1 MKLLHVFYN
10 RRGICE
16 RIVSGS
22 LAGGLLLFSA
32 GCTAWVG
39 SSILSHPSAPL
50 LGGQSES
57 NNSGDDRLNRA
68 NTSSATPRL
77 ASLTETV
84 HGTADNPLRPKTVAP
99 LADMPREVKLGQED
113 VATVQQVGRD
123 TSDSD
128 RETASRALW
137 ESGLKVDQPLN
148 ASPSAERPPVTFAPS
163 LLGAQEDATATDDPE
178 LAKEPRDSEPSD
190 GLQLIVDLPETST
203 TTGSIDNRITG
214 RYFSKSLFAPRESL
228 GTSSFINDLPNSF
241 ASPQSNQIQA
251 SPVATA
257 PRPSGDLAGIVNALP
272 SPETV
277 GHGNS
282 IVAAPTT
289 AAGETSRTVDPL
301 QNLQESVFKQ
311 ANEEVPEWWISRVAD
326 VQRKDA
332 LLRQVGLSE
341 LIDQAITQSPKIR
354 MLERMP
360 ALAETEVERERSAF
374 DPALRLDTKYRD
386 DRDPVANQLQTGGP
400 PILKD
405 KTWAATAG
413 VQRRFESGTT
423 ADLFQR
429 LGFKNSNS
437 LFFSPQDQGTATIG
451 LDINHP
457 LLRNNGREFNRSM
470 IVLAELEGQIS
481 FYEYQADLQREMVEI
496 GNLYWQLLNARQ
508 LVLQIERSRD
518 RAKHILDILKERA
531 NYDATANQV
540 ATATSEVSQR
550 ETELLDARRNLRE
563 LEISLRDKVNDS
575 DFATDQDVELIPAE
589 FYDEVFSQDHIE
601 LNEALTRAMAN
612 RWELQRA
619 ESRTQVAD
627 RQLFV
632 SRCGLAPKLDLVLGV
647 YSTGLA
653 GDTGIEQAWANQF
666 GSATPGYYGGFEYE
680 VPYGR
685 RQAKS
690 AVQRDQLQKQQAMDA
705 YQVVRNEV
713 IAQVK
718 TAHVRVETAV
728 EARAAAL
735 QSVLDMR
742 AALVHMQKRWEAAA
756 LIEGNAAQGNS
767 PSLALEQLLTGQQ
780 RLQQAEAR
788 LASADLQLAL
798 TRQALLLAMGE
809 VLQTQ
814 VARTAPSID
823 LPSESA
829 PSEIGPTQSPLP
841 DPAPDSLAPANSNAE
856 AISP

>member
-10 RRGICE
+10 RRGLCE

-32 GCTAWVG
+32 GCTTWVG
-39 SSILSHPSAPL
+39 TSILSHPSASV
-50 LGGQSES
+50 LGGFSEDNKS
-57 NNSGDDRLNRA
+57 DEARLSRTNAAGANSRL
-68 NTSSATPRL
+68 SSL
-77 ASLTETV
+77 NETV
-84 HGTADNPLRPKTVAP
+84 PDAVDNPLRPKTVAP
-99 LADMPREVKLGQED
+99 LRAVPRQVKRVQEE

-123 TSDSD
+123 VADSD

-137 ESGLKVDQPLN
+137 EAGLRGDKPLN
-148 ASPSAERPPVTFAPS
+148 PNSASKRTPLEFAPS
-163 LLGAQEDATATDDPE
+163 FLDAIEAETAKVPAE
-178 LAKEPRDSEPSD
+178 LANEPLSSEPRDSEPRD
-190 GLQLIVDLPETST
+190 GLQLIVDSPETST
-203 TTGSIDNRITG
+203 TTAAFDTRIAG
-214 RYFSKSLFAPRESL
+214 RYFSKSLFSPRQIL
-228 GTSSFINDLPNSF
+228 GATSFINDLSDSL
-241 ASPQSNQIQA
+241 ASPESKQIPA
-251 SPVATA
+251 RPVATSPTA
-257 PRPSGDLAGIVNALP
+257 SGGLGAIVNALP
-272 SPETV
+272 SPQTDAQE
-277 GHGNS
+277 NS
-282 IVAAPTT
+282 IAAAPSTT
-289 AAGETSRTVDPL
+289 PGEAKQNVDPL

-311 ANEEVPEWWISRVAD
+311 SNEEVPEWWLSRVAD

-360 ALAETEVERERSAF
+360 ALAETEVEREQSAF

-386 DRDPVANQLQTGGP
+386 DQDPVANQLQTGGP
-400 PILKD
+400 PVLRD
-405 KTWAATAG
+405 NTWAATAG
-413 VQRRFESGTT
+413 VQRRFQTGTT

-437 LFFSPQDQGTATIG
+437 LFFTPQDQGTATIG

-457 LLRNNGREFNRSM
+457 LLRNNGREFNRSL

-508 LVLQIERSRD
+508 LVLQTERSRD
-518 RAKHILDILKERA
+518 RAKHILDILTARA

-589 FYDEVFSQDHIE
+589 FFDEVFSQEHIG
-601 LNEALTRAMAN
+601 LNEALTRGLAN

-619 ESRTQVAD
+619 EGRTQVAD

-653 GDTGIEQAWANQF
+653 GNTGIEQAWTNQF
-666 GSATPGYYGGFEYE
+666 GSATPGYYGGLEYE

-685 RQAKS
+685 RQAKA

-728 EARAAAL
+728 EARAAAF

-742 AALVHMQKRWEAAA
+742 AALVHMQHRWEAAA
-756 LIEGNAAQGNS
+756 LIDGNAAQGVS

-814 VARTAPSID
+814 VAHVARSSSSTNSSPEPTPVEPSPNQPPKVD
-823 LPSESA
+823 A
-829 PSEIGPTQSPLP
+829 
-841 DPAPDSLAPANSNAE
+841 APDSF
-856 AISP
+856 